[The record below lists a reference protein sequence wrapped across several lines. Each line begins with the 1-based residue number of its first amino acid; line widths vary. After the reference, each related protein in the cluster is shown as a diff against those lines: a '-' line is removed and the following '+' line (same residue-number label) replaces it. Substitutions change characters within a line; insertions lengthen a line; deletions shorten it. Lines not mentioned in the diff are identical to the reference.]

1 MPEQNVSSRYIRG
14 WRLKLLL
21 ESLFPEVKAFNIRL
35 REDEWIFFVPRL
47 VTESELECAVLD
59 YAYDLY
65 CAD

>member
-21 ESLFPEVKAFNIRL
+21 ESLFPEVTDFNIRM

-47 VTESELECAVLD
+47 VTESELDTIQE
-59 YAYDLY
+59 
-65 CAD
+65 